1 MSHQPYETWLFDEA
15 GLSSEQSVALRAHLQ
30 ECEQCRGLQ
39 KAWKT
44 LDGKIQATPMVSPQP
59 GFSQR
64 WRASLAERRL
74 RQQARQIRQFFL
86 VLLGA
91 ALFTLLLL
99 VITLLITTSPLNLLI
114 SAYQSLIRLVI
125 QGNHIQHVFLP
136 LLGSLPPVIPI
147 AAWIILS
154 SIMGLLSILWVGSV
168 WRISYLGVFQK

>member
-1 MSHQPYETWLFDEA
+1 MSHQPYDNWLYDEA
-15 GLSSEQSVALRAHLQ
+15 ELSNEQAHALQVHLQ
-30 ECEQCRGLQ
+30 ECRQCSEQYQ
-39 KAWKT
+39 AWKAVNA
-44 LDGKIQATPMVSPQP
+44 QFRSVQVESPLS

-99 VITLLITTSPLNLLI
+99 VITLLVTTSPLNLLV

-168 WRISYLGVFQK
+168 WRISHLGVFQK